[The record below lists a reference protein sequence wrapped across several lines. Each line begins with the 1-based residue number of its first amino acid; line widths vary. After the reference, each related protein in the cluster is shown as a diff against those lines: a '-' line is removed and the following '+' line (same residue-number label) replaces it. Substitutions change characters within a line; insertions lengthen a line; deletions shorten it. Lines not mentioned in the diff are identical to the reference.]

1 LHLDRG
7 HHAEAITNFER
18 ALLQSPDYPPAVI
31 GLARTLLT
39 LPADAETE
47 PTSAR
52 DRAEVLL
59 DSVTK
64 LSGWDSSEAWFW
76 LGEIYERC
84 YMPEKAAECWTY
96 CEELEERKPIRGWE
110 FVKPEWL

>member
-1 LHLDRG
+1 MTH
-7 HHAEAITNFER
+7 FER
-18 ALLQSPDYPPAVI
+18 ALLLCPDYPPATV

-39 LPADAETE
+39 LPNDKD
-47 PTSAR
+47 SASSR

-64 LSGWDSSEAWFW
+64 LGGWDSSEAWFW

-84 YMPEKAAECWTY
+84 YMPVKAAECWTY
-96 CEELEERKPIRGWE
+96 CEELEERRPIREWGC
-110 FVKPEWL
+110 VKPMWI